1 MPSIISVPHM
11 LRTQIH
17 MCGLMR
23 STVAHQT
30 TPQVVGSL
38 IYTWE
43 LLSMLSTISVSHRLG
58 TAIHMSDHMLLPS
71 VHQTA
76 PQIVGTL
83 LCTWELLRSLQLMT
97 EVGHMYDESMTRV
110 RRKAQLEADGI

>member
-1 MPSIISVPHM
+1 
-11 LRTQIH
+11 
-17 MCGLMR
+17 MR
-23 STVAHQT
+23 SPVAHQT

-58 TAIHMSDHMLLPS
+58 TAIHMSDHMLLPA

-97 EVGHMYDESMTRV
+97 EVGHRYDEGMTRV